1 MGWKEENNQLTKE
14 FVFPDFKAAMSFMQ
28 LVAFEAERLV
38 HHPEWINVYNRV
50 KISLCTH
57 DAGNIITDLDYQLS
71 READRIFQRYFTNY
85 DQQSEM

>member
-1 MGWKEENNQLTKE
+1 
-14 FVFPDFKAAMSFMQ
+14 MSFMQ
-28 LVAFEAERLV
+28 LVAFEAERLG

-57 DAGNIITDLDYQLS
+57 DVGNIITDLDYQLS